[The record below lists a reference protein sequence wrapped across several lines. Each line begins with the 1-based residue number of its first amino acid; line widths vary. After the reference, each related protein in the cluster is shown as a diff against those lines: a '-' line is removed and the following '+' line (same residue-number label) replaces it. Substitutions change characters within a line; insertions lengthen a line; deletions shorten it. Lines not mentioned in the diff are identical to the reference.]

1 MARVDIFLKKKYYT
15 DTHDVDEDLRAI
27 LVCGGEWSFI
37 TSAGVALRDLS
48 DSPTET
54 YVTVASSDISKL
66 IIYYTDW
73 YDVDEDMRTISLQ
86 GGMWTEGTGT
96 MTGVT
101 RRGID
106 VNATTTFEYV
116 ASVQKK

>member
-1 MARVDIFLKKKYYT
+1 M
-15 DTHDVDEDLRAI
+15 RAI
-27 LVCGGEWSFI
+27 LACGGEWSSI

-54 YVTVASSDISKL
+54 YITVASSDISKL

-73 YDVDEDMRTISLQ
+73 YDVDEDMATISLQ
-86 GGMWTEGTGT
+86 SGSWVEET
-96 MTGVT
+96 MAGIT

-106 VNATTTFEYV
+106 INSTTTFEYV
-116 ASVQKK
+116 ASV